1 MYEYQNVFGIIFAL
15 STPCRRGQKIAR
27 GKQGVSPHPGWCPIT
42 SKAPPCSSVPPPR
55 CSACP
60 PFPAATVLHCYL
72 IYQSLVSAIPAR
84 QSSYLTSF
92 YFLNFYLG
100 TKSFCLSTPWVVV
113 KEKFLGDFHMYISC
127 LFNCF
132 VRSLVSKCY
141 SLIHLFVC
149 VLGFL
154 WGSGDKK
161 AGKKQFHLLRH
172 K

>member
-15 STPCRRGQKIAR
+15 STPCRIGQKIAR
-27 GKQGVSPHPGWCPIT
+27 GKQGGSPHPGWCPIT
-42 SKAPPCSSVPPPR
+42 SKAPCSFVPPPH
-55 CSACP
+55 CSVCSP
-60 PFPAATVLHCYL
+60 SPAATVLHRYL
-72 IYQSLVSAIPAR
+72 IYQSLVSAIPDP
-84 QSSYLTSF
+84 QSSYLSSF
-92 YFLNFYLG
+92 SFLNFYLG
-100 TKSFCLSTPWVVV
+100 TKSFCLSTTWVVV
-113 KEKFLGDFHMYISC
+113 KEKFLGAFHMYISC

-154 WGSGDKK
+154 CGSGDKK
-161 AGKKQFHLLRH
+161 AGKKQSHLLRH